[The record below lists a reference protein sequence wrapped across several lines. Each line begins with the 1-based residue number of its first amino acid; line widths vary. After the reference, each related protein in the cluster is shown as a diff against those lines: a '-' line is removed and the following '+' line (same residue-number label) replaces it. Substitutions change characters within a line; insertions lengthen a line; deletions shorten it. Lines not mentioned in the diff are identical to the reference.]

1 MIFFF
6 HWMALRIVCVV
17 TCTFLTFFPALHEPT
32 PNGVRVIHKIDGMC
46 DRPVPWRSQARKKDK
61 KNSDPYRIK
70 ESFRFA
76 LSLSVCLS
84 ILARSFLVQTPR
96 MLVSGEQLHFVF
108 FFISS
113 FTVHRIVFNALFAYK
128 IQKFVE
134 NVFGLSSLHSG
145 CCCCWCVKDAIWIRW
160 GRFHYY
166 YVKAC
171 AMRAR
176 NSIFGHFSGS
186 YCSKDCF
193 LFYFYI
199 FLILYPIFHV
209 IVIFGRTYFFL
220 IL

>member
-108 FFISS
+108 FFSS
-113 FTVHRIVFNALFAYK
+113 HLSLSIVLFLTRSSRIKSKNSLKMFSVWVHCTRAAAAVWKMQYGSDEAVFIIV
-128 IQKFVE
+128 
-134 NVFGLSSLHSG
+134 
-145 CCCCWCVKDAIWIRW
+145 
-160 GRFHYY
+160 
-166 YVKAC
+166 
-171 AMRAR
+171 M
-176 NSIFGHFSGS
+176 
-186 YCSKDCF
+186 
-193 LFYFYI
+193 
-199 FLILYPIFHV
+199 
-209 IVIFGRTYFFL
+209 
-220 IL
+220 